1 MGKHS
6 LGNSGTGKRIAEW
19 LLAKLSSQER
29 ASEIVGDLLEQG
41 SSRTAFYWAVLC
53 IIVAMTWLRALGFAA
68 ALGSILILL
77 KAFIA
82 ITIPQLLVLARLHPE
97 TAGDPRA
104 VNGHSF
110 SMPAMTAMI
119 FLVLSI
125 GMWITAIL
133 ILTWLPSTRHR
144 SIVAFSLAI
153 LLTGISW
160 SVQIPYAA
168 AALITV
174 LGFAILGLLF
184 LRDVRKSLALAVS
197 GALGC
202 AAVLCTGVWSV
213 ASLESLYI
221 AHFGPR
227 SPDNLGLVAIGFFA
241 VVFLLAPASCAALIL
256 SLHSRMSPQ
265 RQTM

>member
-1 MGKHS
+1 MVKGS
-6 LGNSGTGKRIAEW
+6 LDKRIAER
-19 LLAKLSSQER
+19 LLAKLSSSQR
-29 ASEIVGDLLEQG
+29 ASEIIGDLLEQG
-41 SSRTAFYWAVLC
+41 SSPAAFYSAVLR

-68 ALGSILILL
+68 ALASILILL

-82 ITIPQLLVLARLHPE
+82 ITIPQLLALAKLHPE
-97 TAGDPRA
+97 TAGDPG
-104 VNGHSF
+104 VINGHSY

-125 GMWITAIL
+125 GMWIAAIL

-144 SIVAFSLAI
+144 SIVAFFLAI

-160 SVQIPYAA
+160 SVPFPYVA

-174 LGFAILGLLF
+174 LAFAILGLFF

-213 ASLESLYI
+213 ASLEALYVT
-221 AHFGPR
+221 HLGHR
-227 SPDNLGLVAIGFFA
+227 SPDNLGLVGVGFFA

-256 SLHSRMSPQ
+256 SLHARLSPPQ
-265 RQTM
+265 QTM